1 MLNILNTFLQSGNAT
16 VSIQLWHIWAF
27 ILVVSG
33 MIVIRSVRAIAIVS
47 LLAAVALGWH
57 SSLAVFDK
65 SMSATPGVGVF
76 YLLFGVVILGS
87 VACTFDLG
95 ND

>member
-1 MLNILNTFLQSGNAT
+1 MLNVLNAFLQSGNAM

-33 MIVIRSVRAIAIVS
+33 MIVVKSVRALAIVS

-57 SSLAVFDK
+57 SSLSVFDK
-65 SMSATPGVGVF
+65 TMSASPGVVWCF
-76 YLLFGVVILGS
+76 LLFGVVILGS
-87 VACTFDLG
+87 VVSTFDLG
-95 ND
+95 NH